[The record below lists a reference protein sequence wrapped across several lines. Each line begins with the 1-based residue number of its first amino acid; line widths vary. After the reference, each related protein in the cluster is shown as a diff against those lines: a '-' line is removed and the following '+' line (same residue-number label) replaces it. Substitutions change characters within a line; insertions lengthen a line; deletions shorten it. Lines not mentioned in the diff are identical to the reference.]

1 MDDRFPMSLFFSLLL
16 KKKSVSGVQY
26 PQQHNQDQFRFCHA
40 TFNSQLKNK
49 VDNILTKT
57 TVLRI
62 MPLVYH
68 TEMEV

>member
-1 MDDRFPMSLFFSLLL
+1 MDDRFPMSLFFSLFL
-16 KKKSVSGVQY
+16 KKKSDSGVQH
-26 PQQHNQDQFRFCHA
+26 PQHNQDQFRFRHA